1 MSYLHHALEPLA
13 PLLVD
18 PDMVEIAINPT
29 GQVWTLTRQDVC
41 MKAADLILD
50 DRSVVQII
58 NQIAGHAHAKTGQN
72 HLLVSAS
79 ISFEDRPV
87 RAQAVLPPAAHGGA
101 ALSLRMFSSLPIDD
115 VHLEYLVGKSHSSNQ
130 LKVDRLAELAR
141 LIDGADLMKALQ
153 FCVDSRFN
161 ILISGGTDTG
171 KTVVLRKIL
180 SMISNED
187 RILTIE
193 DALELRPRQP
203 NCVSLIADL
212 SGEVRSTDQLL
223 KASLRMRP
231 DRLIVGEIRG
241 KEAMTFLEAINTGHG
256 GSMST
261 IHAETSQLALD
272 RLAIAAGRSGV
283 PMTYDNLHH
292 YIGRTIDVI
301 IQTGRNGAL
310 RGISEIYLPNGE
322 IAA

>member
-1 MSYLHHALEPLA
+1 MGYLHHALEPLA
-13 PLLVD
+13 RLLVD

-29 GQVWTLTRQDVC
+29 GQVWTLRRHDVC

-50 DRSVVQII
+50 NRSVVQII

-79 ISFEDRPV
+79 INFEDRPV

-101 ALSLRMFSSLPIDD
+101 ALSLRMFSSLLIDE
-115 VHLEYLVGKSHSSNQ
+115 VQLAYLVGKSQSSNQ
-130 LKVDRLAELAR
+130 SKADRLAELAR
-141 LIDGADLMKALQ
+141 LIDATDLMKALQ

-193 DALELRPRQP
+193 DALELCPRQP

-261 IHAETSQLALD
+261 IHAETPQLALD
-272 RLAIAAGRSGV
+272 RLAIAAGRSDV
-283 PMTYDNLHH
+283 PMTYDNLHR
-292 YIGRTIDVI
+292 YISRTIDVI
-301 IQTGRNGAL
+301 IQTGRNAAM
-310 RGISEIYLPNGE
+310 RGISEIYLPNWE
-322 IAA
+322 VAA